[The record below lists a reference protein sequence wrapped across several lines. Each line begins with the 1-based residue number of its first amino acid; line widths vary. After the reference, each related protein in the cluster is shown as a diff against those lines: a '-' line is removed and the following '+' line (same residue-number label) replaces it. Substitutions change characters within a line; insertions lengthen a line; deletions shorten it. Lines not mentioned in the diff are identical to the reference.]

1 MQLLGGREGGAD
13 DAGHSREPM
22 SRGDSGGGARERD
35 NAVREPEARAQRPA
49 PSRPAPAPKAATGFD
64 DMDDDIPF

>member
-1 MQLLGGREGGAD
+1 
-13 DAGHSREPM
+13 M
-22 SRGDSGGGARERD
+22 SRGDSGGGRERD
-35 NAVREPEARAQRPA
+35 SAMREPEARPQRPA